1 MARRN
6 VAAEAPARQ
15 MMVIASEPEISLF
28 TGQGHR
34 ELELFLLDLEY
45 AFKIRE
51 DWNEETKSLRLWRAL
66 AEKVQTEMRCQG
78 LNNNSRAAELIAA
91 LKKAFGDKR
100 SVHKLVTDFQSMS
113 QEGFEDISSYSQRL
127 FKAFEQLKAAQGR
140 ENLTK
145 SEDKQ
150 LISKFIDGVRDP
162 AMRMHLRQKKEAE
175 PDIAFPKLRDYAK
188 RIRGEDVEEDPTTSV
203 QAVALQPR
211 QDDVTERLLKMM
223 ERMETRLEK
232 LEQENSRPPR
242 HRAEGLYS
250 TPEDRNCYRCGK
262 AGHFARYC
270 TSEPVRRP
278 NQWQVNR
285 NNRSSDTNTRRPAT
299 GVNERSQ
306 AGNASP
312 QQ

>member
-100 SVHKLVTDFQSMS
+100 SVHKLVTAFQSMC

-150 LISKFIDGVRDP
+150 LISKFIDGVKDP

-188 RIRGEDVEEDPTTSV
+188 RIRGDDVEEDPTASV

-211 QDDVTERLLKMM
+211 QDDVTERLLRML

-232 LEQENSRPPR
+232 LEQENSRPAQHP
-242 HRAEGLYS
+242 AEGLYS
-250 TPEDRNCYRCGK
+250 TSEGRNCYRCGK
-262 AGHFARYC
+262 LGHFARYC
-270 TSEPVRRP
+270 TSRP
-278 NQWQVNR
+278 NQWQGNR
-285 NNRSSDTNTRRPAT
+285 NNGSRDTNARRPVT
-299 GVNERSQ
+299 SVNERSQ
-306 AGNASP
+306 AGNANS